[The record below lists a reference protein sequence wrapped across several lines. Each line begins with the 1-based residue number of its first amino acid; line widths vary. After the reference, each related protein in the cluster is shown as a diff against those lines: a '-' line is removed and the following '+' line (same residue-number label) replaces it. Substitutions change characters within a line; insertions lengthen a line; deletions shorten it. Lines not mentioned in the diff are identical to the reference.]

1 MDVGPRW
8 AKTRKADRLTVRP
21 ARDVGGAFSVGG
33 GGYSFRQ
40 MTIIA
45 MSAAYGAAGSQVGP
59 ALAER
64 LGVPFI
70 DRGIALAVAER
81 LDISVDE
88 ALAHEEPSS
97 KGLLERLL
105 SGFLGGPGAP
115 APLPADVVTPQDF
128 HRASQDALLA
138 QAATGRGV
146 ILGRGAV
153 AALRQDPRV
162 LRVRLTGP
170 VERRIEHAMR
180 IRGLD
185 RDTAERTVH
194 ALDHTHADYL
204 RQFYNV
210 DILDP
215 GLYHLM
221 LDATSFDAEVCVDI
235 IATAAE
241 ALDLSES

>member
-1 MDVGPRW
+1 
-8 AKTRKADRLTVRP
+8 
-21 ARDVGGAFSVGG
+21 
-33 GGYSFRQ
+33 
-40 MTIIA
+40 MTLIA
-45 MSAAYGAAGSQVGP
+45 LSAAYGAAGSQVGP

-81 LDISVDE
+81 LDISVDD

-105 SGFLGGPGAP
+105 SGFLGADPGAP
-115 APLPADVVTPQDF
+115 APLPSDTITPEDF
-128 HRASQDALLA
+128 HRASQEALLA
-138 QAATGRGV
+138 QAATGGGV

-153 AALRQDPRV
+153 AGLRNDPRV

-170 VERRIEHAMR
+170 VQRRIEHAMR
-180 IRGLD
+180 VRDLD
-185 RDTAERTVH
+185 RDTAARTVR
-194 ALDHTHADYL
+194 ALDRTHADYL
-204 RQFYNV
+204 RQFYDV

-221 LDATSFDAEVCVDI
+221 IDATAFDAEVCVDLI
-235 IATAAE
+235 VTAVEAFEGRAE
-241 ALDLSES
+241 TA

>member
-1 MDVGPRW
+1 
-8 AKTRKADRLTVRP
+8 
-21 ARDVGGAFSVGG
+21 
-33 GGYSFRQ
+33 
-40 MTIIA
+40 MTIVA
-45 MSAAYGAAGSQVGP
+45 LSAAYGAAGSQIGP
-59 ALAER
+59 GLAQR

-81 LDISVDE
+81 LDISVAD
-88 ALAHEEPSS
+88 ALAHEEPNG

-105 SGFLGGPGAP
+105 SGFLGADPAAP
-115 APLPADVVTPQDF
+115 ALLPSDTVTPEDF

-153 AALRQDPRV
+153 AALRNDPRV

-180 IRGLD
+180 VRDLD
-185 RDTAERTVH
+185 RDTAERTVR
-194 ALDHTHADYL
+194 ALDRTHADYL
-204 RQFYNV
+204 RQFYDV

-215 GLYHLM
+215 SLYHLAI
-221 LDATSFDAEVCVDI
+221 DATAFDAELCI
-235 IATAAE
+235 ELIATAAE
-241 ALDLSES
+241 ALFDGDESE

>member
-1 MDVGPRW
+1 
-8 AKTRKADRLTVRP
+8 
-21 ARDVGGAFSVGG
+21 
-33 GGYSFRQ
+33 

-45 MSAAYGAAGSQVGP
+45 LSAAYGAGGSQIGP

-64 LGVPFI
+64 LDVPFI

-81 LDISVDE
+81 LDISVDD
-88 ALAHEEPSS
+88 ALAHEAQSD

-105 SGFLGGPGAP
+105 SGFVGGDPGAP
-115 APLPADVVTPQDF
+115 NPLPPAGVTPQDF

-153 AALRQDPRV
+153 AALRHDPHV

-170 VERRIEHAMR
+170 VKRRIEHAMR
-180 IRGLD
+180 VRGLD
-185 RDTAERTVH
+185 RDTAERTLN
-194 ALDHTHADYL
+194 ALDRTHADYL
-204 RQFYNV
+204 RQFYDV

-215 GLYHLM
+215 GLYHLV
-221 LDATSFDAEVCVDI
+221 LDATAFDAGVCIDLVV
-235 IATAAE
+235 AAAE
-241 ALDLSES
+241 SLRVSEF

>member
-1 MDVGPRW
+1 MR
-8 AKTRKADRLTVRP
+8 
-21 ARDVGGAFSVGG
+21 
-33 GGYSFRQ
+33 
-40 MTIIA
+40 IIA
-45 MSAAYGAAGSQVGP
+45 LSAAYGAAGSRIGP

-81 LDISVDE
+81 LDISVDD

-105 SGFLGGPGAP
+105 SGFLGADPVAPG
-115 APLPADVVTPQDF
+115 PLPADAVTPEDF
-128 HRASQDALLA
+128 HRASQHALLA

-153 AALRQDPRV
+153 AALRHDPRV

-170 VERRIEHAMR
+170 VQRRIEHAMR
-180 IRGLD
+180 FRDLD

-194 ALDHTHADYL
+194 ALDQAHADYL
-204 RQFYNV
+204 RQFYDV

-221 LDATSFDAEVCVDI
+221 LDATSFDAEVCVGI
-235 IATAAE
+235 IAAAAE
-241 ALDLSES
+241 SLDMSER

>member
-1 MDVGPRW
+1 
-8 AKTRKADRLTVRP
+8 
-21 ARDVGGAFSVGG
+21 
-33 GGYSFRQ
+33 
-40 MTIIA
+40 MTLIA
-45 MSAAYGAAGSQVGP
+45 LSAAYGAAGSQIGP
-59 ALAER
+59 GLAQR

-81 LDISVDE
+81 LDISVDD

-97 KGLLERLL
+97 KSLLERLL
-105 SGFLGGPGAP
+105 SGFLGADPGAP
-115 APLPADVVTPQDF
+115 APLPSDTVTPEDF

-153 AALRQDPRV
+153 AALRNDLQV

-180 IRGLD
+180 VRDLD
-185 RDTAERTVH
+185 RDTAARTVR
-194 ALDHTHADYL
+194 ALDRTHADYL
-204 RQFYNV
+204 RQFYDV

-215 GLYHLM
+215 ALYHLVI
-221 LDATSFDAEVCVDI
+221 DATSFEVRVCVDLIVAAAEAFAADAEV
-235 IATAAE
+235 E
-241 ALDLSES
+241 